1 MVNQR
6 QPLWAYYLQKMVHDC
21 CSTSRGCQ
29 QLSKVFQLFEI
40 VVDNGSM
47 GQVRSIFIDTHEP

>member
-1 MVNQR
+1 
-6 QPLWAYYLQKMVHDC
+6 
-21 CSTSRGCQ
+21 
-29 QLSKVFQLFEI
+29 VFQLFEI